1 MYAKQSEMYAIY
13 NSSETIPPLFQTLC
27 LQDVTHNYIT
37 TYDITVSLF
46 SKIESQWVY
55 LAVYNDSEW
64 GDSTLWKT

>member
-1 MYAKQSEMYAIY
+1 MLFIIAAKQSLHY
-13 NSSETIPPLFQTLC
+13 FQTLC

-46 SKIESQWVY
+46 PKIESQWVY

>member
-1 MYAKQSEMYAIY
+1 MLFIITAKQSLHY
-13 NSSETIPPLFQTLC
+13 FQTLC

-46 SKIESQWVY
+46 PKIESQWVY